1 GMTERWRRQSGPR
14 SRVMADLLHRI
25 RVVARFSSE
34 QRLSSG
40 RPWRSGVPSQVGR
53 RLGTASHLEFCEDA
67 GHIVLH
73 RLFGEVELV
82 ADLLIGLAV
91 SDEPEDSLL
100 LA

>member
-1 GMTERWRRQSGPR
+1 MATALGTKVPSDGGPPTLNP
-14 SRVMADLLHRI
+14 VLAG
-25 RVVARFSSE
+25 FSSE

-82 ADLLIGLAV
+82 ADLLIGLAI